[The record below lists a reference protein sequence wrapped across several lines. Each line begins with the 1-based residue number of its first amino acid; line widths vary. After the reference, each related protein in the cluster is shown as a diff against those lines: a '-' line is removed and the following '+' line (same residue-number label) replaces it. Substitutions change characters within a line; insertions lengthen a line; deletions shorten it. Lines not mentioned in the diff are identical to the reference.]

1 MRTDRRSVAAWL
13 RFWQHLL
20 LLLLLWSVVM
30 GTLSSTPTTTPMR
43 PRGRLVFADE
53 FDGGSLNTA
62 VWNTAYWWGRG
73 DTNRKELQYYAEDAF
88 EVRDGLLRIV
98 ARPQADDAFPYT
110 SGIITSLGTF
120 SQRYGLFEIRARMP
134 KGKGL
139 LPAGWLLLANRL
151 LPYEVDIFEIPGD
164 DGRQVY
170 MTYHWQDAY
179 GVKRQEYGVFDGP
192 DFSDAFH
199 TFSVEWSPSSLIWFV
214 DGVERFRSYQDV
226 PPVPMYI
233 LVNLAVGGEWGG
245 DPDAATQFPAVL
257 EVDYVRVYALP
268 EYAGYSDDDMGDTQV
283 DTADGLSATASSVS
297 ACSRGGASC

>member
-1 MRTDRRSVAAWL
+1 MHTDRGAVAAWP
-13 RFWQHLL
+13 RFGQHLL

-30 GTLSSTPTTTPMR
+30 ATVSTTMTASTR

-53 FDGGSLNTA
+53 FNGTTLNTA

-73 DTNRKELQYYAEDAF
+73 DTSRKELQYYAEDAF

-98 ARPQADDAFPYT
+98 ARPQANDAFPYT

-164 DGRQVY
+164 SGQHVY
-170 MTYHWQDAY
+170 MTYHWRDTH
-179 GVKRQEYGVFDGP
+179 GVNRQEYGVFDGP
-192 DFSDAFH
+192 DFSDGLH
-199 TFSVEWSPSSLIWFV
+199 TFAVEWSPSSLIWFV

-233 LVNLAVGGEWGG
+233 LINLAVGGEWVG
-245 DPDAATQFPAVL
+245 DPDAATHFPAVL

-268 EYAGYSDDDMGDTQV
+268 EYAGYPNDDMGDTHM
-283 DTADGLSATASSVS
+283 DTPAGLSAPASSVS
-297 ACSRGGASC
+297 ACSRGEASC